1 MKIAYF
7 DCGYGAAGDMLLG
20 AMIAAGLPADEWL
33 RQLDKIAIPSGSF
46 RVEITDVERCS
57 LAAKK
62 VDVLCEQQPHVDSYN
77 QERRIEHDSGHSHQ
91 HSHEHGNE
99 HRHEHGYHSHQ
110 HYQEHSH
117 DTHDHEHDDK
127 HTHERGL
134 PEILNIIEQSK
145 IAPEAKQLASKIF
158 TTLAEAE
165 ASVHGKPLDKVHFH
179 EVGAIDAIIDI
190 VGFAIGYN
198 MLKIESATV
207 SALPVG
213 SGQVKTAHG
222 WFPVPGP
229 AVINILANAGIP
241 VASSPFTH
249 ECLTPTG
256 AAILSTVARESAP
269 MPSMKISSA
278 GYGAGTFNPSAF
290 PNVCRIIIGESV

>member
-7 DCGYGAAGDMLLG
+7 DCAYGAAGDMLLG
-20 AMIAAGLPADEWL
+20 ALIAAGLPVDEWL
-33 RQLDKIAIPSGSF
+33 RELDKIALPPGSF
-46 RVEITDVERCS
+46 RVEITDVDRCS

-62 VDVLCEQQPHVDSYN
+62 VDVLYEKQPPVHTHDRSS
-77 QERRIEHDSGHSHQ
+77 EHAHSRSHYPSHSDQ
-91 HSHEHGNE
+91 HPHPHEHSHEH
-99 HRHEHGYHSHQ
+99 S
-110 HYQEHSH
+110 QEHPH
-117 DTHDHEHDDK
+117 AAHHHEHDDQHT
-127 HTHERGL
+127 HTHERNL
-134 PEILNIIEQSK
+134 PQILKIIDCSEIE
-145 IAPEAKQLASKIF
+145 PDAKKLASKIF
-158 TTLAEAE
+158 LTLAEAE
-165 ASVHGKPLDKVHFH
+165 AKVHGKPVDQVHFH
-179 EVGAIDAIIDI
+179 EVGAIDAIVDI

-198 MLKIESATV
+198 MLQIESSTV

-229 AVINILANAGIP
+229 AVINILASAGIP
-241 VASSPFTH
+241 VASTPFTH

-256 AAILSTVARESAP
+256 AAILSTVAKESAP

-278 GYGAGTFNPSAF
+278 GYGAGTFNPSTF

>member
-20 AMIAAGLPADEWL
+20 ALIAAGLPVDEWL
-33 RQLDKIAIPSGSF
+33 RELDKIALPPGSF
-46 RVEITDVERCS
+46 RVEITDVNRCS

-62 VDVLCEQQPHVDSYN
+62 VDVLYEKQTYAHMHSHVD
-77 QERRIEHDSGHSHQ
+77 EHSHT
-91 HSHEHGNE
+91 HSHEH
-99 HRHEHGYHSHQ
+99 S
-110 HYQEHSH
+110 
-117 DTHDHEHDDK
+117 
-127 HTHERGL
+127 ERNL
-134 PEILNIIEQSK
+134 PEILRIIDNSD
-145 IAPEAKQLASKIF
+145 IALAAKTLASKIF
-158 TTLAEAE
+158 VTLGEAE
-165 ASVHGKPLDKVHFH
+165 AKVHGMSVEQVNFH

-190 VGFAIGYN
+190 VGFAIGYD

-213 SGQVKTAHG
+213 SGQVKSAHG

-229 AVINILANAGIP
+229 AVLNILASTGVP
-241 VASSPFTH
+241 VASSTFSH

-256 AAILSTVARESAP
+256 AAILCSVARESAP

-278 GYGAGTFNPSAF
+278 GYGAGTYNPSTF
-290 PNVCRIIIGESV
+290 PNVCRIIIGESVD